1 MTVTVKNTGALG
13 AGVSN
18 AKNTD
23 LRASFGDQGTVRVIY
38 QGREY
43 VFGPNQ
49 SITFQDDGIGHAVQ
63 AQDARLR
70 FIDTREGS
78 VIGNPSITLRT

>member
-1 MTVTVKNTGALG
+1 MTVTVRNTGALG
-13 AGVSN
+13 AGLNN

-23 LRASFGDQGTVRVIY
+23 LRGSFGDQGTVRVSY
-38 QGREY
+38 ERKEY
-43 VFGPNQ
+43 VFGPNG
-49 SITFQDDGIGHAVQ
+49 SITFQDDGIGHGVQ

-70 FIDTREGS
+70 FIDTRDGS